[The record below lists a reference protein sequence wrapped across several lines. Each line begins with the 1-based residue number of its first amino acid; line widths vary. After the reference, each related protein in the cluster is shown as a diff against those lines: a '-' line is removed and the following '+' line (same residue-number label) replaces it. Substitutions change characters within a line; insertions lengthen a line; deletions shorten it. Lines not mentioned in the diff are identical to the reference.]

1 MNRPVINKLRRLGE
15 LYVQQYER
23 YLPTAFDESL
33 SLLEKM
39 NKIIEY
45 MNEIGVLVNGAFEQ
59 WEEIMEWIMT
69 DGLTDAVVEQLNKWL
84 EDGTLEGVITD
95 ALLGSR
101 TNIVVS
107 KDRPTEK
114 LTKDLFWYELDI
126 ADPVDPDN
134 PTDPDTPTNPNIPP
148 SGEGLIVDNAIVQD
162 DEPSV
167 LKGLWFDEIER
178 GE

>member
-1 MNRPVINKLRRLGE
+1 MNRPVVDRFRRLGTIFIQE
-15 LYVQQYER
+15 YER

-33 SLLEKM
+33 TILEKM

-45 MNEIGVLVNGAFEQ
+45 LNEIGVLVNGAFEQ
-59 WEEIMEWIMT
+59 WEEIMDWILG
-69 DGLTDAVVEQLNKWL
+69 DGLNQAVMEKLNQML
-84 EDGTLEGVITD
+84 EDGSLEDLINVE
-95 ALLGSR
+95 LLGSR
-101 TNIVVS
+101 ASIIVS
-107 KDRPTEK
+107 KNPPTKK
-114 LTKDLFWYELDI
+114 LNERLFWYELDI
-126 ADPVDPDN
+126 ADPIDPDN
-134 PTDPDTPTNPNIPP
+134 PTDPDIPTDPNIPP

>member
-1 MNRPVINKLRRLGE
+1 MARPIVDRFRRLGTIF
-15 LYVQQYER
+15 VQEYER

-33 SLLEKM
+33 TILEKM

-59 WEEIMEWIMT
+59 WEEIMDWILGE
-69 DGLTDAVVEQLNKWL
+69 GLNEAVMNKLNQML
-84 EDGTLEGVITD
+84 EDGSLADLINVE
-95 ALLGSR
+95 LLGSR
-101 TNIVVS
+101 ASIIVS
-107 KDRPTEK
+107 KNRPTKHLNER
-114 LTKDLFWYELDI
+114 TFWYELDI
-126 ADPVDPDN
+126 ADPIDPDN
-134 PTDPDTPTNPNIPP
+134 PDPDIPPDPNIPP

-167 LKGLWFDEIER
+167 LDGLWFDEIER